1 MHPAFARARSPG
13 RNAVQKR
20 GPETEA
26 TMHNLFYI
34 IGVIVVALIV
44 LSLIA

>member
-1 MHPAFARARSPG
+1 MHGRHTQARDRHRGPG
-13 RNAVQKR
+13 R
-20 GPETEA
+20 ETEA
-26 TMHNLFYI
+26 IMHNLFYI